1 MLFGPGF
8 WDTLRLDIIYILQLL
23 ACQGT
28 SKPIC
33 FVAQKSRIR
42 KRRRRR
48 RGGGEEG
55 AGEGGEGEE
64 EMKEEEKKLEEE
76 EDEKEEEEELAKS
89 PTLHCPT

>member
-42 KRRRRR
+42 KRRRR
-48 RGGGEEG
+48 GGGEEG

-76 EDEKEEEEELAKS
+76 DDEKEEEEELAKS